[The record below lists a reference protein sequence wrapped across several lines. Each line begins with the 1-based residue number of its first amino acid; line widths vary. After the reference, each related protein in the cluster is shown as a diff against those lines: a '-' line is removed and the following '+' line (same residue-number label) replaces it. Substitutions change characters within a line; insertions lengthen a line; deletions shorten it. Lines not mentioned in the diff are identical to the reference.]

1 MFYALAI
8 VCDDFFVPSLE
19 KICERLH
26 LSEDVAGATFMAAGS
41 SAPELFTSVIGVFIT
56 KGDVGVGTIVGSAV
70 FNILCIIGV
79 CGLFAGQV
87 VALSSWS
94 LLRDSIYYTL
104 SVIALIVF
112 IYDEKVSWWESL
124 VLVLM
129 YIIYIVIMKYNSTIH
144 HCFERKTK
152 NSANMVNG
160 LANNTE
166 MDDNSNCDATV
177 VLLKKGNCSRNFQR
191 KASVIM
197 VDELLS
203 AYPHQLSFSEAG
215 LRIMITSHFPPKT
228 RLSMASRMLINER
241 QRLINSRTYTNGESE
256 VAIKIPIKQV
266 VENGTGPSSSA
277 ERGVNGTRWDEDAA
291 EAGNETENEN
301 EDNENNENDEEEE
314 EDDDDEDHEGPYT
327 PFDLPTGKIEI
338 LKWLFTWPLSFVL
351 YFTVPNCNKPHLE
364 KWFMVTFA
372 SSTLWIAAFSYMMVW
387 MVTIIGYTLGIPD
400 VIMGITFL
408 AAGTSVPDCMA
419 SLIVARQGMG
429 DMAVSNSIGSNVF
442 DILIGL
448 GLPWALQTLAV
459 NYGSYELEASSGVS
473 VGKMSSLTMKDHG
486 LDKRGSFF
494 KLIDTIA
501 SEIGEL
507 KQEMVQ
513 TDLTAEDGS
522 ADLRRP
528 VKDMDNVS
536 PEKND
541 VKSCPRDSG
550 YDSLSNKLSILDK
563 LLHTH
568 PVWLQLGLSD
578 AEAMEILR
586 AQPPGIF
593 LVRKSARLQKKVISL
608 RLPSDC
614 GSCLKEFAI
623 KESTY
628 TFSLEGSGISFADL
642 FRLIAFYCISR
653 DVLPFTLKL
662 PHAIAAARTEAELEE
677 IAQLGLN
684 FWSSSANSSPPD
696 PSAPRRPAPLDG
708 ACKDSRQLCLINGV
722 HSIRTRTP
730 SELECSQTNGAL
742 CFINP
747 LFLKVHSQDVSGSLK
762 RQSPRAPDANGTARP
777 RSPPPRPPP
786 PSINSIFTSP
796 QLSRTIKQASMP
808 ETVSHKKERGLDSLQ
823 HKPAP
828 IPPPR
833 LKKQAAC
840 SEVEGSAR
848 AAAARPGG
856 SAGRVPEAAGIPG
869 EPLPE
874 PAPAAARSTGAP
886 SSESQPPWHGGRQR
900 LSDMSISTSS
910 SDSLDFDRSMPLFGY
925 EGDTTSSLEDFEGES
940 DQESMAPPLK
950 PKKKR
955 NSSFVLPKIVK
966 SQLRK
971 VSGVFSSFMTPEK
984 RMIKKIAEMSQD
996 KRTYFGCLVQDYVSF
1011 LQENKECHVSST
1023 DMLQTIRQFMTQV
1036 KNYLSQS
1043 SELDPPIESLIPE
1056 DQIDVVLEKA
1066 MHKCI
1071 LKPLKGHIE
1080 AMLKEFHTA
1089 DGSWKQLK
1097 ENLQLVRQRNPQELG
1112 VFVPT
1117 PDFVDVEKIKVKFM
1131 TMQKMYS
1138 PEKKVMLLL
1147 RVCKLIY
1154 TVMENNSG
1162 RLYGAD
1168 DFLPV
1173 LTYVIAQCDMLEL
1186 DTEIEYMMELLD
1198 PSLLHGEG
1206 GYYLTSAYG
1215 ALSLI
1220 KNFQEEQAA
1229 RLLSS
1234 EARDTLRQW
1243 HKRRT
1248 TNRMIPSVDDF
1259 QSRVVTSTEE

>member
-1 MFYALAI
+1 
-8 VCDDFFVPSLE
+8 
-19 KICERLH
+19 
-26 LSEDVAGATFMAAGS
+26 
-41 SAPELFTSVIGVFIT
+41 
-56 KGDVGVGTIVGSAV
+56 
-70 FNILCIIGV
+70 
-79 CGLFAGQV
+79 
-87 VALSSWS
+87 
-94 LLRDSIYYTL
+94 
-104 SVIALIVF
+104 
-112 IYDEKVSWWESL
+112 
-124 VLVLM
+124 
-129 YIIYIVIMKYNSTIH
+129 
-144 HCFERKTK
+144 
-152 NSANMVNG
+152 
-160 LANNTE
+160 
-166 MDDNSNCDATV
+166 
-177 VLLKKGNCSRNFQR
+177 
-191 KASVIM
+191 
-197 VDELLS
+197 
-203 AYPHQLSFSEAG
+203 
-215 LRIMITSHFPPKT
+215 
-228 RLSMASRMLINER
+228 
-241 QRLINSRTYTNGESE
+241 
-256 VAIKIPIKQV
+256 
-266 VENGTGPSSSA
+266 
-277 ERGVNGTRWDEDAA
+277 
-291 EAGNETENEN
+291 
-301 EDNENNENDEEEE
+301 
-314 EDDDDEDHEGPYT
+314 
-327 PFDLPTGKIEI
+327 
-338 LKWLFTWPLSFVL
+338 
-351 YFTVPNCNKPHLE
+351 
-364 KWFMVTFA
+364 
-372 SSTLWIAAFSYMMVW
+372 
-387 MVTIIGYTLGIPD
+387 
-400 VIMGITFL
+400 
-408 AAGTSVPDCMA
+408 
-419 SLIVARQGMG
+419 
-429 DMAVSNSIGSNVF
+429 
-442 DILIGL
+442 
-448 GLPWALQTLAV
+448 
-459 NYGSYELEASSGVS
+459 
-473 VGKMSSLTMKDHG
+473 MSSVTMEARC
-486 LDKRGSFF
+486 LEKRGSFF

-513 TDLTAEDGS
+513 TDLMLEDGS
-522 ADLRRP
+522 TDLQSP
-528 VKDMDNVS
+528 VKDMDNVCS
-536 PEKND
+536 EKKD
-541 VKSCPRDSG
+541 LKGCPRDSG

-568 PVWLQLGLSD
+568 PVWLQLGLND
-578 AEAMEILR
+578 AEAVEILQS
-586 AQPPGIF
+586 QPPGIF
-593 LVRKSARLQKKVISL
+593 LVRKSTRMQKKVLSL
-608 RLPSDC
+608 RLPNEF
-614 GSCLKEFAI
+614 GSRLKEFAI

-662 PHAIAAARTEAELEE
+662 PHAIAAAKTEAELED
-677 IAQLGLN
+677 IAQLGLM
-684 FWSSSANSSPPD
+684 
-696 PSAPRRPAPLDG
+696 
-708 ACKDSRQLCLINGV
+708 
-722 HSIRTRTP
+722 
-730 SELECSQTNGAL
+730 
-742 CFINP
+742 
-747 LFLKVHSQDVSGSLK
+747 HSQDVSGSLK
-762 RQSPRAPDANGTARP
+762 RQSPRTQDVNGTEKP

-786 PSINSIFTSP
+786 PSINSLLTSP

-808 ETVSHKKERGLDSLQ
+808 GTVNHNKHRNLDLLQKK
-823 HKPAP
+823 PTP
-828 IPPPR
+828 VPPPR
-833 LKKQAAC
+833 LKKQAVSLEEEGNAKTVAVIRSSRNSVRGSETAC
-840 SEVEGSAR
+840 D
-848 AAAARPGG
+848 
-856 SAGRVPEAAGIPG
+856 PG
-869 EPLPE
+869 EALCE
-874 PAPAAARSTGAP
+874 QNLAACRKTLATN
-886 SSESQPPWHGGRQR
+886 SESQVQWNGGRQR

-925 EGDTTSSLEDFEGES
+925 EGDTNSSLEDFEGES

-984 RMIKKIAEMSQD
+984 RMIKKIAELSQD

-1080 AMLKEFHTA
+1080 AMLKEFHTV

-1112 VFVPT
+1112 VYVPT

-1162 RLYGAD
+1162 RMYGAD

-1173 LTYVIAQCDMLEL
+1173 LTYVVAQCDMLEL

-1248 TNRMIPSVDDF
+1248 TNRTIPSVDDF
-1259 QSRVVTSTEE
+1259 QNYLRVAFQEVNSGCTGKTLLVRPYITTEDVCQLCAEKFKVDNPEDYSLFLFIDDTWQQLTEDTYPQKIKAELHSRPQPQVFHFVYKRINSDPYGAIFQNNDDNSTL

>member
-1 MFYALAI
+1 MPNATAHQTPPPEKRKLHPSRSEIIELLVFSLFGEEELAG
-8 VCDDFFVPSLE
+8 FLLE
-19 KICERLH
+19 K
-26 LSEDVAGATFMAAGS
+26 M
-41 SAPELFTSVIGVFIT
+41 SV
-56 KGDVGVGTIVGSAV
+56 
-70 FNILCIIGV
+70 
-79 CGLFAGQV
+79 
-87 VALSSWS
+87 
-94 LLRDSIYYTL
+94 
-104 SVIALIVF
+104 
-112 IYDEKVSWWESL
+112 
-124 VLVLM
+124 
-129 YIIYIVIMKYNSTIH
+129 
-144 HCFERKTK
+144 
-152 NSANMVNG
+152 
-160 LANNTE
+160 
-166 MDDNSNCDATV
+166 
-177 VLLKKGNCSRNFQR
+177 
-191 KASVIM
+191 
-197 VDELLS
+197 
-203 AYPHQLSFSEAG
+203 
-215 LRIMITSHFPPKT
+215 
-228 RLSMASRMLINER
+228 
-241 QRLINSRTYTNGESE
+241 
-256 VAIKIPIKQV
+256 
-266 VENGTGPSSSA
+266 
-277 ERGVNGTRWDEDAA
+277 
-291 EAGNETENEN
+291 
-301 EDNENNENDEEEE
+301 
-314 EDDDDEDHEGPYT
+314 
-327 PFDLPTGKIEI
+327 
-338 LKWLFTWPLSFVL
+338 
-351 YFTVPNCNKPHLE
+351 
-364 KWFMVTFA
+364 
-372 SSTLWIAAFSYMMVW
+372 
-387 MVTIIGYTLGIPD
+387 
-400 VIMGITFL
+400 
-408 AAGTSVPDCMA
+408 
-419 SLIVARQGMG
+419 
-429 DMAVSNSIGSNVF
+429 
-442 DILIGL
+442 
-448 GLPWALQTLAV
+448 
-459 NYGSYELEASSGVS
+459 
-473 VGKMSSLTMKDHG
+473 LTMEAQC
-486 LDKRGSFF
+486 LDERGSFF

-513 TDLTAEDGS
+513 ADLVLEDGS
-522 ADLRRP
+522 TSIQSLE
-528 VKDMDNVS
+528 KDMSDLC
-536 PEKND
+536 PDQKNL
-541 VKSCPRDSG
+541 KSFPRDSG
-550 YDSLSNKLSILDK
+550 YDSLPNKLSILDK

-578 AEAMEILR
+578 TEAAEVLQT
-586 AQPPGIF
+586 QPPGTF
-593 LVRKSARLQKKVISL
+593 LVRKSTRMQKKVLSL
-608 RLPSDC
+608 RLPTAEF

-662 PHAIAAARTEAELEE
+662 PRAIAAATTEAELEE
-677 IAQLGLN
+677 VAQQGLS
-684 FWSSSANSSPPD
+684 FWSSPANDRLQS
-696 PSAPRRPAPLDG
+696 PAPLQQPPPPDCVSKG
-708 ACKDSRQLCLINGV
+708 SQQLCLINGV

-747 LFLKVHSQDVSGSLK
+747 LFLKVHSQDVGGNLK
-762 RQSPRAPDANGTARP
+762 RPCLRTQDGNGLERS

-786 PSINSIFTSP
+786 PSIHSLLASP
-796 QLSRTIKQASMP
+796 QLSRTVNQASSP
-808 ETVSHKKERGLDSLQ
+808 ESDARNKHWNLDLLQ
-823 HKPAP
+823 KRPTP

-833 LKKQAAC
+833 LKKKALSLDAESGAKSAQPSRHSAHGPETASVPGGALPQQNLAGSLVAC
-840 SEVEGSAR
+840 SE
-848 AAAARPGG
+848 
-856 SAGRVPEAAGIPG
+856 
-869 EPLPE
+869 
-874 PAPAAARSTGAP
+874 
-886 SSESQPPWHGGRQR
+886 SQVQCNGGRQR
-900 LSDMSISTSS
+900 LSDMSLSTSS
-910 SDSLDFDRSMPLFGY
+910 SDSLEFDRSMPLFAY
-925 EGDTTSSLEDFEGES
+925 DGDTNSSLEEYEGES

-955 NSSFVLPKIVK
+955 SSSFVLPKIVK

-984 RMIKKIAEMSQD
+984 RMIKRIAEMSQD

-1036 KNYLSQS
+1036 KSYLSQS

-1066 MHKCI
+1066 MHKSI

-1080 AMLKEFHTA
+1080 AMLKEFHMA

-1162 RLYGAD
+1162 RMYGAD

-1173 LTYVIAQCDMLEL
+1173 LTYVVAQCDMLEL
-1186 DTEIEYMMELLD
+1186 DAEIEYMMELLD

-1229 RLLSS
+1229 RLLCS
-1234 EARDTLRQW
+1234 EARNTLRQW

-1248 TNRMIPSVDDF
+1248 TNRTIPSVDDF
-1259 QSRVVTSTEE
+1259 QNYLRVAFQEVSSGCTGKTLLVRPYITTEDVCRLCAEKFKVDNPDDYSLFLFIDDTWQQLTEDTYPQKIKAELHSRPQPQVFHFVYKRINSDPYGAVFQNDNSNHVS

>member
-1 MFYALAI
+1 
-8 VCDDFFVPSLE
+8 
-19 KICERLH
+19 
-26 LSEDVAGATFMAAGS
+26 
-41 SAPELFTSVIGVFIT
+41 
-56 KGDVGVGTIVGSAV
+56 
-70 FNILCIIGV
+70 
-79 CGLFAGQV
+79 
-87 VALSSWS
+87 
-94 LLRDSIYYTL
+94 
-104 SVIALIVF
+104 
-112 IYDEKVSWWESL
+112 
-124 VLVLM
+124 
-129 YIIYIVIMKYNSTIH
+129 
-144 HCFERKTK
+144 
-152 NSANMVNG
+152 
-160 LANNTE
+160 
-166 MDDNSNCDATV
+166 
-177 VLLKKGNCSRNFQR
+177 
-191 KASVIM
+191 
-197 VDELLS
+197 
-203 AYPHQLSFSEAG
+203 
-215 LRIMITSHFPPKT
+215 
-228 RLSMASRMLINER
+228 
-241 QRLINSRTYTNGESE
+241 
-256 VAIKIPIKQV
+256 
-266 VENGTGPSSSA
+266 
-277 ERGVNGTRWDEDAA
+277 
-291 EAGNETENEN
+291 
-301 EDNENNENDEEEE
+301 
-314 EDDDDEDHEGPYT
+314 
-327 PFDLPTGKIEI
+327 
-338 LKWLFTWPLSFVL
+338 
-351 YFTVPNCNKPHLE
+351 
-364 KWFMVTFA
+364 
-372 SSTLWIAAFSYMMVW
+372 
-387 MVTIIGYTLGIPD
+387 
-400 VIMGITFL
+400 
-408 AAGTSVPDCMA
+408 
-419 SLIVARQGMG
+419 
-429 DMAVSNSIGSNVF
+429 
-442 DILIGL
+442 
-448 GLPWALQTLAV
+448 LQ
-459 NYGSYELEASSGVS
+459 
-473 VGKMSSLTMKDHG
+473 
-486 LDKRGSFF
+486 
-494 KLIDTIA
+494 LIDTIA

-513 TDLTAEDGS
+513 TDLALEDEPAALQS
-522 ADLRRP
+522 R
-528 VKDMDNVS
+528 VKEMDNVS
-536 PEKND
+536 PEKKD
-541 VKSCPRDSG
+541 VKGCPRDSG

-568 PVWLQLGLSD
+568 PVWLQLGLND
-578 AEAMEILR
+578 AEATEILQT
-586 AQPPGIF
+586 QPPGIF

-608 RLPSDC
+608 RLPGEC

-662 PHAIAAARTEAELEE
+662 PHTIAAAKTEAELEE

-684 FWSSSANSSPPD
+684 FWSSPANSDPPAPSPP
-696 PSAPRRPAPLDG
+696 SRPAPADAARKDG
-708 ACKDSRQLCLINGV
+708 RQLCLINGV
-722 HSIRTRTP
+722 HAIRTRTP
-730 SELECSQTNGAL
+730 SELECSQSNGAL

-747 LFLKVHSQDVSGSLK
+747 LFLKVHSQDASGSLK
-762 RQSPRAPDANGTARP
+762 RQSLPAANGE
-777 RSPPPRPPP
+777 S
-786 PSINSIFTSP
+786 
-796 QLSRTIKQASMP
+796 
-808 ETVSHKKERGLDSLQ
+808 
-823 HKPAP
+823 PAP
-828 IPPPR
+828 
-833 LKKQAAC
+833 
-840 SEVEGSAR
+840 
-848 AAAARPGG
+848 
-856 SAGRVPEAAGIPG
+856 
-869 EPLPE
+869 
-874 PAPAAARSTGAP
+874 
-886 SSESQPPWHGGRQR
+886 WDGGRQR

-925 EGDTTSSLEDFEGES
+925 EGDTASSLEDFEGES

-1036 KNYLSQS
+1036 KNYLAQS

-1080 AMLKEFHTA
+1080 AVLKEFHTA

-1173 LTYVIAQCDMLEL
+1173 LTYVLAQCDMLEL

-1248 TNRMIPSVDDF
+1248 TNRTIPSVDDF
-1259 QSRVVTSTEE
+1259 QNYLRVAFQEVNSGCTGKTLLVRPYITTEDVCQLCAEKFRVDNPADYSLFLFVDDTWQQLTEDTYPQKIKAELHSRPQPQVFHFVYKRINSDPYGAIFQN

>member
-1 MFYALAI
+1 LCFQEFKA
-8 VCDDFFVPSLE
+8 FS
-19 KICERLH
+19 
-26 LSEDVAGATFMAAGS
+26 
-41 SAPELFTSVIGVFIT
+41 GVF
-56 KGDVGVGTIVGSAV
+56 
-70 FNILCIIGV
+70 
-79 CGLFAGQV
+79 
-87 VALSSWS
+87 
-94 LLRDSIYYTL
+94 
-104 SVIALIVF
+104 
-112 IYDEKVSWWESL
+112 
-124 VLVLM
+124 
-129 YIIYIVIMKYNSTIH
+129 
-144 HCFERKTK
+144 
-152 NSANMVNG
+152 
-160 LANNTE
+160 
-166 MDDNSNCDATV
+166 
-177 VLLKKGNCSRNFQR
+177 
-191 KASVIM
+191 
-197 VDELLS
+197 
-203 AYPHQLSFSEAG
+203 P
-215 LRIMITSHFPPKT
+215 
-228 RLSMASRMLINER
+228 
-241 QRLINSRTYTNGESE
+241 
-256 VAIKIPIKQV
+256 
-266 VENGTGPSSSA
+266 
-277 ERGVNGTRWDEDAA
+277 
-291 EAGNETENEN
+291 
-301 EDNENNENDEEEE
+301 
-314 EDDDDEDHEGPYT
+314 
-327 PFDLPTGKIEI
+327 
-338 LKWLFTWPLSFVL
+338 
-351 YFTVPNCNKPHLE
+351 
-364 KWFMVTFA
+364 
-372 SSTLWIAAFSYMMVW
+372 
-387 MVTIIGYTLGIPD
+387 
-400 VIMGITFL
+400 
-408 AAGTSVPDCMA
+408 
-419 SLIVARQGMG
+419 
-429 DMAVSNSIGSNVF
+429 
-442 DILIGL
+442 
-448 GLPWALQTLAV
+448 
-459 NYGSYELEASSGVS
+459 
-473 VGKMSSLTMKDHG
+473 GKMSSLTMEARC

-513 TDLTAEDGS
+513 TDLALEDEPAGLQS
-522 ADLRRP
+522 L

-536 PEKND
+536 PEKKD
-541 VKSCPRDSG
+541 VKGCPRDSG

-568 PVWLQLGLSD
+568 PVWLQLGLND
-578 AEAMEILR
+578 AEAVEILQT
-586 AQPPGIF
+586 QPPGIF

-608 RLPSDC
+608 RLPGEC

-662 PHAIAAARTEAELEE
+662 PHAIAAAKTEAELEE
-677 IAQLGLN
+677 IAQLGLH
-684 FWSSSANSSPPD
+684 FWSSPANSNPPNPSPPRW
-696 PSAPRRPAPLDG
+696 PASADS
-708 ACKDSRQLCLINGV
+708 ACKDARQLCLINGV
-722 HSIRTRTP
+722 HAIRTRTP

-762 RQSPRAPDANGTARP
+762 RQSLRTQDVNGTERP

-786 PSINSIFTSP
+786 PAINSSLTSP
-796 QLSRTIKQASMP
+796 QLSRTIKPASMP
-808 ETVSHKKERGLDSLQ
+808 VTASQKQQRDSGLLQ
-823 HKPAP
+823 NKPAP
-828 IPPPR
+828 VPPPR
-833 LKKQAAC
+833 LKKQAVC
-840 SEVEGSAR
+840 SEAEGSGKPV
-848 AAAARPGG
+848 AAAPRPSGG
-856 SAGRVPEAAGIPG
+856 SACASEAPGAAGAAP
-869 EPLPE
+869 
-874 PAPAAARSTGAP
+874 PAQDPAASKKSPAANG
-886 SSESQPPWHGGRQR
+886 ESPVQWDGGRQR

-925 EGDTTSSLEDFEGES
+925 EGDTNSSLEDFEGES

-984 RMIKKIAEMSQD
+984 RMIKKIAELSRD

-1173 LTYVIAQCDMLEL
+1173 LTYVLAQCDMLEL

-1248 TNRMIPSVDDF
+1248 TNRTIPSVDDF
-1259 QSRVVTSTEE
+1259 QNYLRVAFQEVNSGCTGKTLLVRPYITTEDVCQLCAEKFKVDNPEEYSLFLFVDDTWQQLTEDTYPQKIKAELHSRPQPQVFHFVYKRINSDPYGAVFQNNDDSAS

>member
-1 MFYALAI
+1 M
-8 VCDDFFVPSLE
+8 
-19 KICERLH
+19 
-26 LSEDVAGATFMAAGS
+26 
-41 SAPELFTSVIGVFIT
+41 
-56 KGDVGVGTIVGSAV
+56 
-70 FNILCIIGV
+70 
-79 CGLFAGQV
+79 
-87 VALSSWS
+87 
-94 LLRDSIYYTL
+94 LL
-104 SVIALIVF
+104 
-112 IYDEKVSWWESL
+112 
-124 VLVLM
+124 
-129 YIIYIVIMKYNSTIH
+129 
-144 HCFERKTK
+144 
-152 NSANMVNG
+152 
-160 LANNTE
+160 
-166 MDDNSNCDATV
+166 
-177 VLLKKGNCSRNFQR
+177 
-191 KASVIM
+191 
-197 VDELLS
+197 
-203 AYPHQLSFSEAG
+203 
-215 LRIMITSHFPPKT
+215 
-228 RLSMASRMLINER
+228 
-241 QRLINSRTYTNGESE
+241 
-256 VAIKIPIKQV
+256 
-266 VENGTGPSSSA
+266 
-277 ERGVNGTRWDEDAA
+277 
-291 EAGNETENEN
+291 
-301 EDNENNENDEEEE
+301 
-314 EDDDDEDHEGPYT
+314 
-327 PFDLPTGKIEI
+327 
-338 LKWLFTWPLSFVL
+338 
-351 YFTVPNCNKPHLE
+351 
-364 KWFMVTFA
+364 
-372 SSTLWIAAFSYMMVW
+372 
-387 MVTIIGYTLGIPD
+387 
-400 VIMGITFL
+400 
-408 AAGTSVPDCMA
+408 
-419 SLIVARQGMG
+419 
-429 DMAVSNSIGSNVF
+429 
-442 DILIGL
+442 
-448 GLPWALQTLAV
+448 
-459 NYGSYELEASSGVS
+459 
-473 VGKMSSLTMKDHG
+473 
-486 LDKRGSFF
+486 
-494 KLIDTIA
+494 LIDTIA

-513 TDLTAEDGS
+513 TDLTVEDES
-522 ADLRRP
+522 ADLRSL

-568 PVWLQLGLSD
+568 PVWLQLGLND
-578 AEAMEILR
+578 AEAMEILQ

-608 RLPSDC
+608 RLPGDC
-614 GSCLKEFAI
+614 RSCLKEFAI

-662 PHAIAAARTEAELEE
+662 PHAIAAAKTEAELEE

-684 FWSSSANSSPPD
+684 FWSSPANSNPPD
-696 PSAPRRPAPLDG
+696 PSPPSRPVPLDG
-708 ACKDSRQLCLINGV
+708 ACEDSRQLCLINGV

-762 RQSPRAPDANGTARP
+762 RQSPRTPDVNGTARP

-786 PSINSIFTSP
+786 PSINSILTSP

-808 ETVSHKKERGLDSLQ
+808 ETVNHKKERGLDLLQ
-823 HKPAP
+823 NKPTP

-833 LKKQAAC
+833 LKKQAVC
-840 SEVEGSAR
+840 SEAEGSSKT
-848 AAAARPGG
+848 AAVTRPGCR
-856 SAGRVPEAAGIPG
+856 SVSVPEAAGVPG
-869 EPLPE
+869 ETLPE
-874 PAPAAARSTGAP
+874 PAPAAAKKTVAT
-886 SSESQPPWHGGRQR
+886 SSESHIPWNGGRQR

-925 EGDTTSSLEDFEGES
+925 EGDTNSSLEDFEGES

-1056 DQIDVVLEKA
+1056 DQI
-1066 MHKCI
+1066 
-1071 LKPLKGHIE
+1071 
-1080 AMLKEFHTA
+1080 
-1089 DGSWKQLK
+1089 
-1097 ENLQLVRQRNPQELG
+1097 
-1112 VFVPT
+1112 
-1117 PDFVDVEKIKVKFM
+1117 
-1131 TMQKMYS
+1131 
-1138 PEKKVMLLL
+1138 
-1147 RVCKLIY
+1147 
-1154 TVMENNSG
+1154 G

-1173 LTYVIAQCDMLEL
+1173 LTYVLAQCDMLEL

-1248 TNRMIPSVDDF
+1248 TNRTIPSVDDF
-1259 QSRVVTSTEE
+1259 QNYLRVAFQEVNSGCTGKTLLVRPYITTEDVCQLCAEKFKVDNPEEYSLFLFVDDTWQQLTEDTYPQKIKAELHSRPQPQVFHFVYKRINSDPYGAIFQNNDDSPS

>member
-1 MFYALAI
+1 
-8 VCDDFFVPSLE
+8 
-19 KICERLH
+19 
-26 LSEDVAGATFMAAGS
+26 
-41 SAPELFTSVIGVFIT
+41 
-56 KGDVGVGTIVGSAV
+56 
-70 FNILCIIGV
+70 
-79 CGLFAGQV
+79 
-87 VALSSWS
+87 
-94 LLRDSIYYTL
+94 
-104 SVIALIVF
+104 
-112 IYDEKVSWWESL
+112 
-124 VLVLM
+124 
-129 YIIYIVIMKYNSTIH
+129 
-144 HCFERKTK
+144 
-152 NSANMVNG
+152 
-160 LANNTE
+160 
-166 MDDNSNCDATV
+166 
-177 VLLKKGNCSRNFQR
+177 
-191 KASVIM
+191 
-197 VDELLS
+197 
-203 AYPHQLSFSEAG
+203 
-215 LRIMITSHFPPKT
+215 
-228 RLSMASRMLINER
+228 
-241 QRLINSRTYTNGESE
+241 
-256 VAIKIPIKQV
+256 
-266 VENGTGPSSSA
+266 
-277 ERGVNGTRWDEDAA
+277 
-291 EAGNETENEN
+291 
-301 EDNENNENDEEEE
+301 
-314 EDDDDEDHEGPYT
+314 
-327 PFDLPTGKIEI
+327 
-338 LKWLFTWPLSFVL
+338 
-351 YFTVPNCNKPHLE
+351 
-364 KWFMVTFA
+364 
-372 SSTLWIAAFSYMMVW
+372 
-387 MVTIIGYTLGIPD
+387 
-400 VIMGITFL
+400 
-408 AAGTSVPDCMA
+408 
-419 SLIVARQGMG
+419 
-429 DMAVSNSIGSNVF
+429 
-442 DILIGL
+442 
-448 GLPWALQTLAV
+448 
-459 NYGSYELEASSGVS
+459 
-473 VGKMSSLTMKDHG
+473 
-486 LDKRGSFF
+486 
-494 KLIDTIA
+494 
-501 SEIGEL
+501 
-507 KQEMVQ
+507 MVQ
-513 TDLTAEDGS
+513 TDLMLEDGS
-522 ADLRRP
+522 TVSQSLLN
-528 VKDMDNVS
+528 DMDNTC
-536 PEKND
+536 PEKKD
-541 VKSCPRDSG
+541 VKGCPRDSG
-550 YDSLSNKLSILDK
+550 YDSLSSKLSILDK

-568 PVWLQLGLSD
+568 PVWLQLGLNDS
-578 AEAMEILR
+578 EAVEILQS
-586 AQPPGIF
+586 QPPGIF
-593 LVRKSARLQKKVISL
+593 LVRKSTRMQKKVLSL
-608 RLPSDC
+608 RVPNEF
-614 GSCLKEFAI
+614 GSRLKEFAI

-662 PHAIAAARTEAELEE
+662 PHAIAAAKTEAQLED

-684 FWSSSANSSPPD
+684 FWSSPANKSPPN
-696 PSAPRRPAPLDG
+696 PSPPRRPLPSDNAS
-708 ACKDSRQLCLINGV
+708 KDSRQLCLINGV

-762 RQSPRAPDANGTARP
+762 RQSPRTQDVNGTERP

-786 PSINSIFTSP
+786 PSINSLLTSP

-808 ETVSHKKERGLDSLQ
+808 GTVNHNKHRNLDLLQKK
-823 HKPAP
+823 PTP

-833 LKKQAAC
+833 LKKQAVCLEGEGNAKTLEVIRSSHNSVC
-840 SEVEGSAR
+840 GSEAVS
-848 AAAARPGG
+848 
-856 SAGRVPEAAGIPG
+856 IPG
-869 EPLPE
+869 EALCE
-874 PAPAAARSTGAP
+874 QNLAACRKTLAAN
-886 SSESQPPWHGGRQR
+886 SESQVPWNGGRQR

-925 EGDTTSSLEDFEGES
+925 EGDTNSSLEDFEGES

-955 NSSFVLPKIVK
+955 HSSFVLPKIVK

-1080 AMLKEFHTA
+1080 AMLKEFHTV

-1162 RLYGAD
+1162 RMYGAD

-1173 LTYVIAQCDMLEL
+1173 LTYVVAQCDMLEL

-1248 TNRMIPSVDDF
+1248 TNRTIPSVDDF
-1259 QSRVVTSTEE
+1259 QNYLRVAFQEVNSGCTGKTLLVKPYITTEDVCQLCAEKFKVDNPEDYSLFLFIDDTWQQLTEDTYPQKIKAELHSRPQPQVFHFVYKRINSDPYGAIFQNNDDNSTL